1 LKMELFALA
10 FHQGLHHTGV
20 FRVLTNVK

>member
-1 LKMELFALA
+1 LKMELFARA